1 MAVDS
6 ATSSSLNVYFH
17 SNRPL
22 KPNNTHG
29 LVAVQGW
36 RPYSYTDSV
45 KRYKRSDGASHPYHA
60 KFGVAQSAKYDFLF
74 REVLGDE
81 QQQQQQQQQQQAPT
95 RAPPPYLLADTDV
108 IFQCSAAEIRA
119 RFERLGSPLVIG
131 AEFAWFPKRDYAHD
145 PWPAPRFAPRHEL
158 KGGTH
163 HPQSGLRY
171 PNSGLLI
178 GSAAGLAS
186 LSAAFRNISRYPCC
200 PRYHRGVPTPWCH
213 IDDQH
218 CLQARSSHAR
228 TRQPR
233 TRTQHSASRGPT
245 PDPRWVT
252 ARVRGHRPV
261 RGSRRCSCPRRSR
274 RATRS
279 TRTRRSS

>member
-1 MAVDS
+1 M
-6 ATSSSLNVYFH
+6 NVYFH

-22 KPNNTHG
+22 RTNNTHG
-29 LVAVQGW
+29 LVTVQGW
-36 RPYSYTDSV
+36 RPYSYAESLA
-45 KRYKRSDGASHPYHA
+45 KFKRSDGASHPYHA
-60 KFGVAQSAKYDFLF
+60 KFGVAQSAKYEFLF

-81 QQQQQQQQQQQAPT
+81 QQQQQQQQPRT

-108 IFQCSAAEIRA
+108 IFQCSADEIRA
-119 RFERLGSPLVIG
+119 RFERFGVPLVIG

-186 LSAAFRNISRYPCC
+186 LSAAFKNISRYPCC
-200 PRYHRGVPTPWCH
+200 PRYYRGVPTAWCH

-218 CLQARSSHAR
+218 CLQVSSARLTHAVTQR
-228 TRQPR
+228 PATH
-233 TRTQHSASRGPT
+233 TRTLT
-245 PDPRWVT
+245 T
-252 ARVRGHRPV
+252 A
-261 RGSRRCSCPRRSR
+261 
-274 RATRS
+274 
-279 TRTRRSS
+279 